1 MTSSTLV
8 AAGGVLAAVAF
19 GTVKESTDFLSV
31 KASGRPHDT
40 LDTTADIV
48 ADALGATTAM
58 GWRLAAA
65 RAGRHPCVR
74 APPRCPRSNRR
85 PDLGVPAKLVGAGRR
100 AWRSRRLVAEGGS
113 ALTIARRREVPSFRL
128 WGVSGGARSVVHC
141 SPSTTAKETAP

>member
-85 PDLGVPAKLVGAGRR
+85 PDLGVPA
-100 AWRSRRLVAEGGS
+100 
-113 ALTIARRREVPSFRL
+113 
-128 WGVSGGARSVVHC
+128 
-141 SPSTTAKETAP
+141 